1 MIKRKFIIVSAC
13 IALMLTALSG
23 CSGNASSTDNGSV
36 NQEQVDNARQK
47 YVDDNIMLD
56 SYEELKDTQGFR
68 TGVELDCIIMVMH
81 TFQLKVD

>member
-13 IALMLTALSG
+13 IALMLTTLSG

-47 YVDDNIMLD
+47 YFDDNIRLD
-56 SYEELKDTQGFR
+56 
-68 TGVELDCIIMVMH
+68 
-81 TFQLKVD
+81 